1 MKDLWDRSGVPGR
14 RKSEG
19 VPLRRPPVPSCH
31 LFPLDASL
39 LVRASPPATP
49 SDASCSADQRDFC
62 LKHDLS
68 LKYLKPDY
76 LWVCHLGRTS
86 PRTVAG
92 SSTPP
97 FLPFFSPRAT
107 RLCRWNPTPLN
118 SLYERETF
126 SLALSASP
134 CSTPFCPLS
143 SMKGIPGLPLECN
156 EIWHIPFITA
166 DILLSFGHTFQT
178 ARSRV
183 RGSPVLSLSFS
194 FSLVYSSCHGVFTKV
209 VSIVIATTIWILERH
224 KARGQSVNRYN
235 ISLDM
240 QMSVAQLR
248 TTTRFDMYHRNESC
262 LNMYILNI
270 DITL

>member
-1 MKDLWDRSGVPGR
+1 MQAVGAGWRIYGIGPAYRVDVKARAC
-14 RKSEG
+14 
-19 VPLRRPPVPSCH
+19 PPVPSFH

-39 LVRASPPATP
+39 LVRASPSTTP

-76 LWVCHLGRTS
+76 LWVCHLGRRDVTPDS
-86 PRTVAG
+86 GRILH
-92 SSTPP
+92 SS
-97 FLPFFSPRAT
+97 LSPFFSPRAT

-126 SLALSASP
+126 SLALPASP

-143 SMKGIPGLPLECN
+143 SMKGIPKLPLECN

-183 RGSPVLSLSFS
+183 RGSPVLSLSLS
-194 FSLVYSSCHGVFTKV
+194 FILHVMESLQRCY
-209 VSIVIATTIWILERH
+209 L
-224 KARGQSVNRYN
+224 
-235 ISLDM
+235 
-240 QMSVAQLR
+240 
-248 TTTRFDMYHRNESC
+248 
-262 LNMYILNI
+262 
-270 DITL
+270 